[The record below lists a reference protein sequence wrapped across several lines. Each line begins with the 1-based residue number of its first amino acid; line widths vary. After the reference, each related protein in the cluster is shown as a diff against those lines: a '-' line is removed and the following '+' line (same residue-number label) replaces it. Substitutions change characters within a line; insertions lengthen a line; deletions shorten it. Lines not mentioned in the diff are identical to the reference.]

1 MSLLRNLLGN
11 FMPHLEARTS
21 TGTLAAIN
29 AEVVHNLS
37 GDASA
42 VIYINGTGIFNSTYT
57 IDGSVDGVNYFPL
70 LCYPY
75 GTASIGSAT
84 LPVAAQPLVAE
95 TVNAATVQR
104 ALCAAVGGLQ
114 KVRVRLAAYANGSCA
129 VTINSDDCKS
139 INPYANDT
147 KAATLMVSTT
157 AAVSTAV
164 TATLP
169 AVTGLRHYIDRID
182 VTRSATAALTAAA
195 APVVVTTTNIPGL
208 PHLTFGSDAG
218 GVGVD
223 KTVTLDFGAS
233 GMAAAAAGV
242 ATTVVCPVVTGVI
255 WRVNVAYR
263 LGM

>member
-11 FMPHLEARTS
+11 FMPHFEARRT
-21 TGTLAAIN
+21 TGTLAAVN
-29 AEVVHNLS
+29 AEVVHDLN

-42 VIYINGTGIFNSTYT
+42 VIWLNGTGTLNATYAV
-57 IDGSVDGVNYFPL
+57 DGSADGVNYFPL
-70 LCYPY
+70 MCYPY
-75 GTASIGSAT
+75 ATGSVGGT
-84 LPVAAQPLVAE
+84 LPVAAQPLVNEA
-95 TVNAATVQR
+95 VNAATVQR
-104 ALCAAVGGLQ
+104 ALCASVSGLQ
-114 KVRVRLAAYANGSCA
+114 KMRVRLTTYASGTCA
-129 VTINSDDCKS
+129 VTINSDDCQS

-147 KAATLMVSTT
+147 RASTLMVSAT

-169 AVTGLRHYIDRID
+169 AVASLRHYIDRID

-195 APVVVTTTNIPGL
+195 APVVVTTTNINGAPQ
-208 PHLTFGSDAG
+208 LTFGSDAG

-223 KTVTLDFGAS
+223 KTVTLDFGAT
-233 GMAAAAAGV
+233 GMACSAVGT
-242 ATTVVCPVVTGVI
+242 ATTIVCPVYTGVI

>member
-11 FMPHLEARTS
+11 FMPHFEARRT

-29 AEVVHNLS
+29 AEVVHDLN

-42 VIYINGTGIFNSTYT
+42 VIYLNGTGTLNATYAV
-57 IDGSVDGVNYFPL
+57 DGSADGVNYFPL

-75 GTASIGSAT
+75 ATGSIGGTS
-84 LPVAAQPLVAE
+84 PVAAQPLVTEA
-95 TVNAATVQR
+95 VNAATVQR
-104 ALCAAVGGLQ
+104 VLCAAVGGLQ
-114 KVRVRLAAYANGSCA
+114 KMRVRLTTYASGTCA

-147 KAATLMVSTT
+147 RASTLMVSTT

-164 TATLP
+164 TANLP
-169 AVTGLRHYIDRID
+169 AVVGLRHYIDRID
-182 VTRSATAALTAAA
+182 VVRSATAALTAAA
-195 APVVVTTTNIPGL
+195 TPVVVTTTNINGAPQ
-208 PHLTFGSDAG
+208 LTFGSDAG

-223 KTVTLDFGAS
+223 KVVTLDFGAT
-233 GMAAAAAGV
+233 GMACSAVGT
-242 ATTVVCPVVTGVI
+242 ATTIVCPVYTGVI

-263 LGM
+263 LGL

>member
-11 FMPHLEARTS
+11 FMPHFEARRT
-21 TGTLAAIN
+21 TATLAAVN
-29 AEVVHNLS
+29 AEVVHDLN

-42 VIYINGTGIFNSTYT
+42 VIWLNGTGTLNATYAV
-57 IDGSVDGVNYFPL
+57 DGSADGVNYFPL
-70 LCYPY
+70 MCYPY
-75 GTASIGSAT
+75 ATGSVGGT
-84 LPVAAQPLVAE
+84 LPVAAQPLVTEA
-95 TVNAATVQR
+95 VNAATVQR
-104 ALCAAVGGLQ
+104 VLCASVGGLQ
-114 KVRVRLAAYANGSCA
+114 KLRVRLTTYASGNCA

-147 KAATLMVSTT
+147 RASTLMVSAT

-169 AVTGLRHYIDRID
+169 AVAGLRHYIDRID

-195 APVVVTTTNIPGL
+195 APVVVTTTNVNGAPQ
-208 PHLTFGSDAG
+208 LTFGSDAG

-223 KTVTLDFGAS
+223 KTVTLDFGAT
-233 GMAAAAAGV
+233 GMAASAAGT
-242 ATTVVCPVVTGVI
+242 ATTVVCPVYTGVI

-263 LGM
+263 LGL

>member
-21 TGTLAAIN
+21 AATLAAIN

-42 VIYINGTGIFNSTYT
+42 VIYLNGTGTLNATYAV
-57 IDGSVDGVNYFPL
+57 DGSADGVNYFPL

-75 GTASIGSAT
+75 GTASVGGT
-84 LPVAAQPLVAE
+84 LPLAAQPLVTE
-95 TVNAATVQR
+95 VVNAATVQR
-104 ALCAAVGGLQ
+104 ALCASVGGLQ
-114 KVRVRLAAYANGSCA
+114 KVRVRLTAYVSGSCA

-147 KAATLMVSTT
+147 KAGTLMVTAT
-157 AAVSTAV
+157 AAAGVAV
-164 TATLP
+164 VATLP
-169 AVTGLRHYIDRID
+169 AVVGLRHYIDRID
-182 VTRSATAALTAAA
+182 VVRSATTALTAGAI
-195 APVVVTTTNIPGL
+195 PGVVTTTNIPGL
-208 PHLTFGSDAG
+208 PQLTFGADTG

-223 KTVTLDFGAS
+223 KIQSIDFGAS
-233 GMAAAAAGV
+233 GMAATSIG
-242 ATTVVCPVVTGVI
+242 ATTIVCGIYVGVI

-263 LGM
+263 LGL